1 MVTKSKLSSLVIVTF
16 LLWALIWIILCN
28 IILEGRNE
36 DDYSSF
42 ESDNAEKGY
51 SYNFDDVRSK
61 TLSVTDGT
69 RVNAVPEP
77 IRSLPS
83 FQGQK
88 VGGFLLFY
96 HVAKTGGTT
105 IRTLFERMANERPDD
120 FMSRRITL
128 YSFSID
134 KKPVQK
140 GDTCPPINYKAKH
153 RMKNLLS
160 TIESMMESKEP
171 DRTMLMEIHGGEY
184 GLKAMIEH
192 INEWRKLSKRKNRPF
207 FAFTLLRDPVE
218 FSLSYF
224 NYFHYNCAMP
234 FCNDTYENAT
244 EENLVKA
251 TDSHPNL
258 QCFFLLHDMHASF
271 YNRCRPTETECN
283 DVYEDM
289 KQSLDWIG
297 TTENISHDTM
307 PLLTSMLEG
316 TTKRPH
322 NKNEH
327 KANTSVK
334 GILKKLDESTV
345 NSLKSRNELDSKIY
359 NRVKEDFQLNEL
371 YANELQGLII
381 TE

>member
-1 MVTKSKLSSLVIVTF
+1 MVAKSKLSSLVIVTF

-28 IILEGRNE
+28 FILTGRNV

-51 SYNFDDVRSK
+51 LYNFDDDVRSK
-61 TLSVTDGT
+61 TLSVTDDT
-69 RVNAVPEP
+69 RVNAAPEP
-77 IRSLPS
+77 IRLLPS

-128 YSFSID
+128 YNFSID
-134 KKPVQK
+134 KKPMQK
-140 GDTCPPINYKAKH
+140 GDSCPPINHKAKH
-153 RMKNLLS
+153 RIKNLLS

-184 GLKAMIEH
+184 GLKAMTEH
-192 INEWRKLSKRKNRPF
+192 INEWRKLSKMKNRPF
-207 FAFTLLRDPVE
+207 FVFTLVRDPVE

-224 NYFHYNCAMP
+224 NYFHYNCSMS
-234 FCNDTYENAT
+234 FCNDIYENAT
-244 EENLVKA
+244 EENLLKA
-251 TDSHPNL
+251 TNSHPNL

-283 DVYEDM
+283 NVYEDM

-307 PLLTSMLEG
+307 PLLTHMLEG
-316 TTKRPH
+316 AVKRPH
-322 NKNEH
+322 NENEH
-327 KANTSVK
+327 KANTSIK
-334 GILKKLDESTV
+334 GILKKLDERTV
-345 NSLKSRNELDSKIY
+345 NSLKSSNELDLKIY
-359 NRVKEDFQLNEL
+359 HRVKEDFQLNKL
-371 YANELQGLII
+371 YANELQGL
-381 TE
+381 